1 MILIF
6 HPTTNVRWRS
16 ESEDGNGRGVG
27 TGDATLTQQQQQKR
41 LRRILFEELTHYLHT
56 AAVLDGIRGSE
67 LERYV

>member
-1 MILIF
+1 MY
-6 HPTTNVRWRS
+6 
-16 ESEDGNGRGVG
+16 DGEARVKTETEGVWV